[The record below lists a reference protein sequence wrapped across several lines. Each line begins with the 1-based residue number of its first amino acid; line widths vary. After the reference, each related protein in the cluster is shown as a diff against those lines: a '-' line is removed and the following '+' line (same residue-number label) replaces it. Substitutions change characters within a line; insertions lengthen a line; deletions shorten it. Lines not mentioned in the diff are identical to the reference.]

1 MTTTY
6 PSVEAALD
14 RGIYFSGRAEGQEA
28 EKELK
33 LKPLKPEDLEGKP
46 GAIQG
51 ALGLLSPEMANLF
64 DAAGLEEPDTRG
76 GKYNAMIYDIES
88 RGKDGAM
95 HKIQLGITTFR
106 DGYNLWLIDPERGIC
121 IRT

>member
-6 PSVEAALD
+6 GSVNEALVM
-14 RGIYFSGRAEGQEA
+14 GIHFSGRAGE
-28 EKELK
+28 
-33 LKPLKPEDLEGKP
+33 LKPEDLEGKP
-46 GAIQG
+46 GGIQG

-76 GKYNAMIYDIES
+76 GKYNAVIYDIETD
-88 RGKDGAM
+88 RGRRA
-95 HKIQLGITTFR
+95 QLGITTFR
-106 DGYNLWLIDPERGIC
+106 DGYNLWLIDVESGMC

>member
-6 PSVEAALD
+6 PSIEAALD
-14 RGIYFSGRAEGQEA
+14 RGIYFTGRAEGQEA
-28 EKELK
+28 ETELK

-51 ALGLLSPEMANLF
+51 ALGLISPEMANLF

-76 GKYNAMIYDIES
+76 GKYNALIYDIEA
-88 RGKDGAM
+88 RGKDGVMRKA
-95 HKIQLGITTFR
+95 QLGITTFR
-106 DGYNLWLIDPERGIC
+106 DGYNLWLMDPEKGFCVRA
-121 IRT
+121 

>member
-6 PSVEAALD
+6 SSIESALKM
-14 RGIYFSGRAEGQEA
+14 GIYFSGRKGD
-28 EKELK
+28 
-33 LKPLKPEDLEGKP
+33 LKPEDLKGKP
-46 GAIQG
+46 GVIQG

-64 DAAGLEEPDTRG
+64 DAADIEKPDERG
-76 GKYNAMIYDIES
+76 GKYNAVIYDIEA

-95 HKIQLGITTFR
+95 HKAQLGITTWR
-106 DGYNLWLIDPERGIC
+106 DGYNLWLIDVESGMC

>member
-6 PSVEAALD
+6 GSVEEALK
-14 RGIYFSGRAEGQEA
+14 RGIYFSGRAED
-28 EKELK
+28 LK
-33 LKPLKPEDLEGKP
+33 FEDLEGKP
-46 GAIQG
+46 GVIQG

-76 GKYNAMIYDIES
+76 GKYNAVIYNIEA
-88 RGKDGAM
+88 RGKDGTL
-95 HKIQLGITTFR
+95 HKAQLGITTFR
-106 DGYNLWLIDPERGIC
+106 DGYNLWLIDIETGMC

>member
-6 PSVEAALD
+6 GSVNEALVL
-14 RGIYFSGRAEGQEA
+14 GIHFVGRAGE
-28 EKELK
+28 
-33 LKPLKPEDLEGKP
+33 LKPEDLEGKP

-76 GKYNAMIYDIES
+76 GKYNAVIYDIEA
-88 RGKDGAM
+88 RGKDGAL
-95 HKIQLGITTFR
+95 HKAQLGITTFR
-106 DGYNLWLIDPERGIC
+106 DGYNLWLIDVESGMC